1 MKRGGLGSRLLVAAW
16 GIPHLL
22 GLTWLGGWWTTALIA
37 GISLMALN
45 EYYQLQYILGRKP
58 VKLPGL
64 IAGLLVVLMWMI
76 DYSSFPWILI
86 TIFLVIATIALLRG
100 RSHLDIVS
108 TFGGICYIPL
118 LAGSF
123 VFLREWEGGGQILNE
138 GRWLALCVLGAI
150 WICDTAAYAGGR
162 LMGKHKLASS
172 ISPNKTVEGFLFGLF
187 GAILF
192 CLIWHWFDLIQLDV
206 ALAVGIA
213 AGVLG
218 QGCDLFESALKREC
232 GVKDAGSLLPGHGGI
247 LDRFDSFL
255 FTVPSVAMYLAV
267 RPAFSCFVSF

>member
-37 GISLMALN
+37 AISLIALN
-45 EYYQLQYILGRKP
+45 EYYKLQYILGRKP

-64 IAGLLVVLMWMI
+64 IASLLVVSMWMI
-76 DYSSFPWILI
+76 DYSSFPWVL
-86 TIFLVIATIALLRG
+86 TVIFLFISTIALLRG
-100 RSHLDIVS
+100 ISHLDVIS

-123 VFLREWEGGGQILNE
+123 IFLREWGGGGQILNE
-138 GRWLALCVLGAI
+138 GRWLALCVWGAI
-150 WICDTAAYAGGR
+150 WIGDTAAYAGGR

-206 ALAVGIA
+206 ALVVGIA
-213 AGVLG
+213 AGLLG
-218 QGCDLFESALKREC
+218 QIGDLFESALKREC
-232 GVKDAGSLLPGHGGI
+232 SVKDAGSLLPGHGGI
-247 LDRFDSFL
+247 LDRFDSLL
-255 FTVPSVAMYLAV
+255 FTAPSVAMYLAV
-267 RPAFSCFVSF
+267 RPAFSMIF